1 MPVYEY
7 EALDSSK
14 TCPHC
19 IGTFEII
26 AKMSEPDASHC
37 PHCGAAIARVISAT
51 RSISGQAHLL
61 KEKHFAERGF
71 TQYKRA
77 GGGVYEKTAGDGPK
91 FIADDGKPIKPVG
104 FP

>member
-7 EALDSSK
+7 ELLDDSK
-14 TCPHC
+14 PCSRC
-19 IGTFEII
+19 AGTIEII
-26 AKMSEPDASHC
+26 AKMSDPDATVC
-37 PHCGAAIARVISAT
+37 PNCKMAIRRIISAT

-61 KEKHFAERGF
+61 KEKHFSERGF

-91 FIADDGKPIKPVG
+91 FIADDGKPITSG
-104 FP
+104 S

>member
-7 EALDSSK
+7 EPIEACQRCS
-14 TCPHC
+14 
-19 IGTFEII
+19 GTIEII
-26 AKMSEPDASHC
+26 AKMSEPDATAC
-37 PHCGAAIARVISAT
+37 PSCGMAIRRVISAT

-61 KEKHFAERGF
+61 KEKHFSERGF

-91 FIADDGKPIKPVG
+91 FIADDGKPITPSN
-104 FP
+104 